1 MSDLLAGLL
10 AAALATNTPL
20 AVSNLVAQETGIA
33 ISVPNPN
40 DPVEREYQA
49 LIDKDDTT
57 MRQVEAWTDPGAA
70 TNEASRLT
78 LKQRVKEAEDGVRQA
93 YEDFLGRHPDHAR
106 AHLAFGGFLNEVQD
120 EDGAFEQWE
129 KGRQLDP
136 KNPAAWD
143 DLGNYYG
150 HHGPVTNAFIYYQKA
165 IDLDPSQSVYY
176 HNLAVTVYMFRQ
188 DAEQFYHMSEQDVF
202 DKALALYREAI
213 KRAPDDFILAT
224 DYAECFYGTNP
235 PRWEQGLV
243 AWQDA
248 LKCAHDDTEREGVYI
263 HLARINWKLSRY
275 DESQHWLD
283 LVTNTGYGALK
294 NRIARNLHEAETNRP
309 DIR

>member
-1 MSDLLAGLL
+1 MLAGLL
-10 AAALATNTPL
+10 AAALATNTPM
-20 AVSNLVAQETGIA
+20 AVSNLVAQETGLS

-57 MRQVEAWTDPGAA
+57 MRQIEAWTDPGGT
-70 TNEASRLT
+70 TNEVTRLT
-78 LKQRVKEAEDGVRQA
+78 LKQRVKAAEDDVRLA
-93 YEDFLGRHPDHAR
+93 YDDFLRRHPNHAR
-106 AHLAFGGFLNEVQD
+106 AHLAFGAFLDEIQD
-120 EDGAFEQWE
+120 EDGAFEQWK
-129 KGRQLDP
+129 KGLELDP

-143 DLGNYYG
+143 DLGNYFG
-150 HHGPVTNAFIYYQKA
+150 HAGPITNAFIYYQKA
-165 IDLDPSQSVYY
+165 IDLDPTQSVYY
-176 HNLAVTVYMFRQ
+176 HNLAVTIYMYRQ
-188 DAEQFYHMSEQDVF
+188 DAEQFYHLSEQDAF

-213 KRAPDDFILAT
+213 KRAPDDFILAS

-248 LKCAHDDTEREGVYI
+248 LKSAHDDTEREGVYI
-263 HLARINWKLSRY
+263 HLARINWKLNRY

-283 LVTNTGYGALK
+283 QVTNKGYAVLK
-294 NRIARNLHEAETNRP
+294 NRIARNLHEAETNHP

>member
-1 MSDLLAGLL
+1 MSDVLAGLL
-10 AAALATNTPL
+10 AAALATNTPM
-20 AVSNLVAQETGIA
+20 AVSNLVAQETGLS

-57 MRQVEAWTDPGAA
+57 MRQIEAWTDPGGT
-70 TNEASRLT
+70 TNEVTRLT
-78 LKQRVKEAEDGVRQA
+78 LKQRVKAAEDDVRLA
-93 YEDFLGRHPDHAR
+93 YDDFLRRHPNHAR
-106 AHLAFGGFLNEVQD
+106 AHLAFGAFLDEIQD
-120 EDGAFEQWE
+120 EDGAFEQWK
-129 KGRQLDP
+129 KGLELDP

-143 DLGNYYG
+143 DLGNYFG
-150 HHGPVTNAFIYYQKA
+150 HAGPITNAFIYYQKA
-165 IDLDPSQSVYY
+165 IDLDPTQSVYY
-176 HNLAVTVYMFRQ
+176 HNLAVTIYMYRQ
-188 DAEQFYHMSEQDVF
+188 DAEQFYHLSEQDAF

-213 KRAPDDFILAT
+213 KRAPDDFILAS

-248 LKCAHDDTEREGVYI
+248 LKSAHDDTEREGVYI
-263 HLARINWKLSRY
+263 HLARINWKLNRY

-283 LVTNTGYGALK
+283 QVTNKGYAVLK
-294 NRIARNLHEAETNRP
+294 NRIARNLHEAETNHP

>member
-1 MSDLLAGLL
+1 VLAGLL
-10 AAALATNTPL
+10 AAALATNTPM
-20 AVSNLVAQETGIA
+20 AVSNLVAQETGLS

-57 MRQVEAWTDPGAA
+57 MRQIEAWTDPGGT
-70 TNEASRLT
+70 TNEVTRLT
-78 LKQRVKEAEDGVRQA
+78 LKQRVKAAEDDVRLA
-93 YEDFLGRHPDHAR
+93 YDDFLRRHPNHAR
-106 AHLAFGGFLNEVQD
+106 AHLAFGAFLDEIQD
-120 EDGAFEQWE
+120 EDGAFEQWK
-129 KGRQLDP
+129 KGLELDP

-143 DLGNYYG
+143 DLGNYFG
-150 HHGPVTNAFIYYQKA
+150 HAGPITNAFIYYQKA
-165 IDLDPSQSVYY
+165 IDLDPTQSVYY
-176 HNLAVTVYMFRQ
+176 HNLAVTIYMYRQ
-188 DAEQFYHMSEQDVF
+188 DAEQFYHLSEQDAF

-213 KRAPDDFILAT
+213 KRAPDDFILAS

-248 LKCAHDDTEREGVYI
+248 LKSAHDDTEREGVYI
-263 HLARINWKLSRY
+263 HLARINWKLNRY

-283 LVTNTGYGALK
+283 QVTNKGYAVLK
-294 NRIARNLHEAETNRP
+294 NRIARNLHEAETNHP